1 MKRRILEIGK
11 YAITSENYDMIYD
24 TAKSVVTTSILE
36 IGARYGCSSM
46 ILATVAKENNAK
58 LYSIEME
65 PKIEWENNLRE
76 VGVLSHATL
85 LPNASPWMNILSIPK
100 DIDYFFIDGDH
111 STIGCLA
118 DYYYFSPMIRVGGL
132 VAIHDT
138 DNPLVMRAV
147 DLIKEE
153 HGLEEIARCDGE
165 LGLIVLRKNKLFD
178 GVRYD

>member
-1 MKRRILEIGK
+1 MRELILKLGK
-11 YAITSENYDMIYD
+11 HSISPENYDMIYD
-24 TAKSVVTTSILE
+24 TAKSVVRTSILE

-46 ILATVAKENNAK
+46 ILATVAKQKNAK

-65 PKIEWENNLRE
+65 PKPEWTENLRE
-76 VGVLSHATL
+76 IDVLSHATL
-85 LPNASPWMNILSIPK
+85 LPNASPWMNILTIPK

-111 STIGCLA
+111 STVGCLA

-138 DNPLVMRAV
+138 DNPKVMRAV

-153 HGLEEIARCDGE
+153 HELEEIARCDGD
-165 LGLIVLRKNKLFD
+165 LGLIVLRKNKLFE
-178 GVRYD
+178 GLRYD